1 MVEKSR
7 RTVAAAPEIRRIFPG
22 HGGCAVRA
30 VGEVCRGPLR
40 RQNGPMKLG
49 QLASTARDLFTAK
62 LVYGD
67 PVERDGTV
75 VIPAAAVFGGGG
87 GGAGD
92 TEAVPVR
99 EGAGFGVLARPA
111 GAFVIRGGAVTWVPA
126 VDVTRLGLA
135 AAVTVVALAK
145 ILARR
150 AKP

>member
-1 MVEKSR
+1 
-7 RTVAAAPEIRRIFPG
+7 
-22 HGGCAVRA
+22 
-30 VGEVCRGPLR
+30 
-40 RQNGPMKLG
+40 MKFG
-49 QLASTARDLFTAK
+49 QLTSTARDLFTAK

-87 GGAGD
+87 GGAGE
-92 TEAVPVR
+92 TGALPVR

-111 GAFVIRGGAVTWVPA
+111 GAFVVRAGTVTWVPA

-135 AAVTVVALAK
+135 AAATVVALAK

-150 AKP
+150 ARS

>member
-1 MVEKSR
+1 
-7 RTVAAAPEIRRIFPG
+7 
-22 HGGCAVRA
+22 
-30 VGEVCRGPLR
+30 
-40 RQNGPMKLG
+40 MKLG

-67 PVERDGTV
+67 PVERDGTI

-92 TEAVPVR
+92 TDALPVR

-111 GAFVIRGGAVTWVPA
+111 GAFVLRDGAVTWVPA
-126 VDVTRLGLA
+126 LDVTRLGLA

-150 AKP
+150 ARS

>member
-1 MVEKSR
+1 
-7 RTVAAAPEIRRIFPG
+7 
-22 HGGCAVRA
+22 
-30 VGEVCRGPLR
+30 
-40 RQNGPMKLG
+40 MKLG

-67 PVERDGTV
+67 AVERDGVV

-92 TEAVPVR
+92 TAALPVR

-111 GAFVIRGGAVTWVPA
+111 GAFVVREGAVTWVPA
-126 VDVTRLGLA
+126 VDRTRLALA

-145 ILARR
+145 ILSRR
-150 AKP
+150 TES